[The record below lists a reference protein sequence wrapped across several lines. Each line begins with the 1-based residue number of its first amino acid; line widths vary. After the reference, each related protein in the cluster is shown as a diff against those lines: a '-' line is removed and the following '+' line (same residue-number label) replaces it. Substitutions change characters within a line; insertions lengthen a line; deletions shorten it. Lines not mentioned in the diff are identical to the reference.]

1 MGEAET
7 LFDTGLRLLKEGKF
21 YDAMTNF
28 TKSYNISGN
37 CRALYYSAEASFQ
50 YAMHYFKTGDMS
62 GWDTFSNNAYQH
74 FKIALD
80 YADTEQLKSDARA
93 RMQKIKEMQ
102 DMAKGL

>member
-1 MGEAET
+1 
-7 LFDTGLRLLKEGKF
+7 
-21 YDAMTNF
+21 
-28 TKSYNISGN
+28 
-37 CRALYYSAEASFQ
+37 
-50 YAMHYFKTGDMS
+50 MHYFKTGDMS